1 LRRFLSLGGGIVA
14 TGIILASLSSTAA
27 AAAGSPHL
35 GSTASTPVPSLTPAA
50 TQRLWSELVQRRD
63 VRALRT
69 AECRPLRAVF
79 YAPTDWFRLTTK
91 LAATRSACAQ
101 YYVSVPPLAS
111 DKTRLRS
118 GEAERI
124 RALGPEFHALAE
136 INVTG
141 WSSWVT
147 ATGNSWY
154 AAGLE
159 ARRRM
164 AAAGYDVALG
174 DTWALNE
181 LSSAVRQGVGV
192 ARANMRAFLQGL
204 YDGDGVL
211 RPSVRGVVFV
221 AGIGQA
227 TSDLSV
233 YQARLQEWFED
244 AAFWSD
250 VSRYASDFSQEV
262 YGDLRTYA
270 VAGTTREARRDSL
283 NEYLQHQASLAAVA
297 PGSGDA
303 ARAFLAATYSP
314 LANAAWQYDAA
325 FGWTNTPADLMQDYI
340 SAQTYA
346 MRAAGNSRFGFAW
359 SPANLAGIPTV
370 EFAAQTDALLVR
382 LAAAIA
388 DSGDVPEA
396 ACGSTW
402 CNRTLDG
409 AAATTAWRTFAAWKP
424 SLLAF
429 TTAPQTLSPGVPS
442 APFTVELRTSSGTPY
457 TAGLPVTVELSSS
470 SGTGEF
476 STTSGGP
483 WTATLS
489 TSITSAQSV
498 TSFYF
503 RDASS
508 GSPTIAA
515 AAAGKIAASQA
526 VTVAAASPP
535 AETTPP
541 PPPPPPSSGGSSGAG
556 PDLLVAASA
565 APAAPAVGAT
575 LTYTVAVRNLGSLAS
590 RAFVAIQLPS
600 QVAYTA
606 SQTDRGP
613 GCTGTTTLT
622 CDLDFLAGDLVGTVR
637 VQAGVREPG
646 TLTLTAT
653 SSAQPGD
660 IQPANDT
667 ASVVTVVAPP
677 APLRPPAIAAATLRL
692 VGTTPASVARRGKTA
707 SVSIRFRISD
717 AARLQARL
725 TPLRSTRAVP
735 LLQGTSFA
743 GSRSS
748 RTRTAAATAVPR
760 QGAYLFRAQVGA
772 ARLIRGR
779 TYLVRL
785 TAVAAD
791 GRQRALTIRF
801 RA

>member
-1 LRRFLSLGGGIVA
+1 LRSLAGGIVA
-14 TGIILASLSSTAA
+14 TGMIVASLSPTGSAA
-27 AAAGSPHL
+27 VGTPHDGSA
-35 GSTASTPVPSLTPAA
+35 ASTPVPSLTPAA

-63 VRALRT
+63 VHALRT
-69 AECRPLRAVF
+69 ADCRPLRAIF
-79 YAPTDWFRLTTK
+79 YAPTDWLRLTTK
-91 LAATRSACAQ
+91 LAATPSSCAQ
-101 YYVSVPPLAS
+101 YYISVPPLAG
-111 DKTRLRS
+111 DKTQLRS
-118 GEAERI
+118 GEASRI
-124 RALGPEFHALAE
+124 RALGPTFNALAE

-141 WSSWVT
+141 WTSWVA

-154 AAGLE
+154 AAGVE

-164 AAAGYDVALG
+164 AAAGYDVGAG

-192 ARANMRAFLQGL
+192 ARANMRAFLNGL

-211 RPSVRGVVFV
+211 PPSVRGVVFV

-227 TSDLSV
+227 ASDLSV

-244 AAFWSD
+244 AGFWSD

-270 VAGTTREARRDSL
+270 VTGTTREARRDSL
-283 NEYLQHQASLAAVA
+283 NEYLQHQASLADVA

-314 LANAAWQYDAA
+314 LANAAWQYDAS
-325 FGWTNTPADLMQDYI
+325 FGWTNIPVDLMQDYV

-346 MRAAGNSRFGFAW
+346 MRAAGNGRFGFAW
-359 SPANLAGIPTV
+359 SPRNLAGMPV
-370 EFAAQTDALLVR
+370 GDFAAQTDALLVR

-424 SLLAF
+424 SVLAF
-429 TTAPQTLSPGVPS
+429 TSPPQTLSPGVAS
-442 APFTVELRTSSGTPY
+442 APLTVELRTSSGTAY

-470 SGTGEF
+470 SPTGEL
-476 STTSGGP
+476 SNASSGP
-483 WTATLS
+483 WTPALS
-489 TSITSAQSV
+489 TPIASGQSV

-503 RDASS
+503 RDAGS
-508 GSPTIAA
+508 GSPTIVA
-515 AAAGKIAASQA
+515 AAAGKTAATQA
-526 VTVAAASPP
+526 VTVAAPSADSTPP
-535 AETTPP
+535 AL
-541 PPPPPPSSGGSSGAG
+541 PPSSGGSPGSG
-556 PDLLVAASA
+556 PDLLVEASA
-565 APAAPAVGAT
+565 APPAPAVGT
-575 LTYTVAVRNLGSLAS
+575 TITYTISVRNLGAPAS
-590 RAFVAIQLPS
+590 RAFVAVQLPS

-613 GCTGTTTLT
+613 GCAGTTTLT
-622 CDLDFLAGDLVGTVR
+622 CDLDFLAGELVGTVR
-637 VQAGVREPG
+637 VQAVVREPG

-653 SSAQPGD
+653 SSAQPRD
-660 IQPANDT
+660 LQPANDSAT
-667 ASVVTVVAPP
+667 VVTAVAPP
-677 APLRPPAIAAATLRL
+677 APLRPPAVAAPMLRL
-692 VGTTPASVARRGKTA
+692 VGTTPAGVVRRGTTA
-707 SVSIRFRISD
+707 SVSIRFWVSD

-735 LLQGTSFA
+735 LLAGTSFA

-748 RTRTAAATAVPR
+748 KTRTVVATTVSGH
-760 QGAYLFRAQVGA
+760 GAYLLRARVGA
-772 ARLIRGR
+772 ARLLRGR
-779 TYLVRL
+779 SYLVRL
-785 TAVAAD
+785 TAVYAG
-791 GRQRALTIRF
+791 GRQRTLTIRV
-801 RA
+801 RV